1 MKDTAYPFPQR
12 VANWIKY
19 RVFICDILR
28 KTRYFPMSR
37 PLKSSLKAD
46 EIIFPKNGVKRRRFF
61 KRILALV
68 LLAILFSCMGTMV
81 VPEIWP
87 YFGAQV
93 ANHMRNLIGPQAVAQ
108 IEAIVFQV
116 QDTVKHWQYQYG
128 VEQAEAPW
136 GSSEIPLEL
145 TPFSQVSIE
154 KSSLTPES
162 ARLTPTPPAAIET
175 PAYIEQSKE
184 PQDQLPVK
192 AGSPTPTPTPYVW
205 QLSTLIPF
213 GSMEGEGVWLPY
225 LNDREGHVVAVR
237 TFLQPDPER
246 PYAIVAVVAFDLT
259 RTQLHFVLGFNEP
272 SLPDGPKGDGL
283 IPEEDREAG
292 VLLAAF
298 NGGFRAANGQ
308 FGAMADGIVALP
320 PKSEMATVGIYRS
333 GEVRIGIWGEEIN
346 DTPDLQAWR
355 QNCRLIIQDGEI
367 SPRVYNNS
375 ITDWGA
381 SISNQIVTRRSS
393 LGLDREAK
401 TLYYFAGPSLS
412 MSVLA
417 NAMLAAGVQDG
428 MLLDINHFWVLFTAI
443 HSEEGK
449 LVAEPLLPNDM
460 IDHIDRYLG
469 SSPADFFYITLLDS
483 RQP

>member
-1 MKDTAYPFPQR
+1 
-12 VANWIKY
+12 
-19 RVFICDILR
+19 
-28 KTRYFPMSR
+28 MSR
-37 PLKSSLKAD
+37 PFKSSLKAD
-46 EIIFPKNGVKRRRFF
+46 EIIFLEKGVKRRNFF

-68 LLAILFSCMGTMV
+68 LLAILFSCVGTVV

-93 ANHMRNLIGPQAVAQ
+93 ANHMRNLIGSQAVAQ

-136 GSSEIPLEL
+136 GSHVIPLEL
-145 TPFSQVSIE
+145 TP
-154 KSSLTPES
+154 
-162 ARLTPTPPAAIET
+162 TPPTVSGT
-175 PAYIEQSKE
+175 PASMEQSNE
-184 PQDQLPVK
+184 PQEQLPVK
-192 AGSPTPTPTPYVW
+192 TVSPMLTPIQYVW

-213 GSMEGEGVWLPY
+213 GSLEGEGVWLPY
-225 LNDREGHVVAVR
+225 LYDREGHVVAVR

-272 SLPDGPKGDGL
+272 SLPDGPKGEGL
-283 IPEEDREAG
+283 IPDKDREAG

-333 GEVRIGIWGEEIN
+333 GEVRIGSWGEEIN

-355 QNCRLIIQDGEI
+355 QNCRLIIQDGEM

-375 ITDWGA
+375 ITDWGG

-412 MSVLA
+412 MPVLA
-417 NAMLAAGVQDG
+417 ASMLAAGVQDG

-469 SSPADFFYITLLDS
+469 PSPADFFYITLLES

>member
-1 MKDTAYPFPQR
+1 MQTIDFES
-12 VANWIKY
+12 
-19 RVFICDILR
+19 DILR

-46 EIIFPKNGVKRRRFF
+46 EIIFPENGGNRHSSF

-68 LLAILFSCMGTMV
+68 LLAILFSCVGTV
-81 VPEIWP
+81 IVPEVWP

-108 IEAIVFQV
+108 IEAFVFQV
-116 QDTVKHWQYQYG
+116 QDTVKHWQYEHG

-136 GSSEIPLEL
+136 GSSVIPLEL
-145 TPFSQVSIE
+145 TPT
-154 KSSLTPES
+154 L
-162 ARLTPTPPAAIET
+162 PTVTET
-175 PAYIEQSKE
+175 PASMEQSME
-184 PQDQLPVK
+184 PQDTLPAKSVN
-192 AGSPTPTPTPYVW
+192 PMQTPTQYVW
-205 QLSTLIPF
+205 QLTTLIPF
-213 GSMEGEGVWLPY
+213 GSLEGEGVWLPY
-225 LNDREGHVVAVR
+225 LYDRESHIVAMR

-283 IPEEDREAG
+283 IPEEDREAV

-320 PKSEMATVGIYRS
+320 PKSEMATVGIYLN
-333 GEVRIGIWGEEIN
+333 GEVRIGSWGEEIN

-375 ITDWGA
+375 ITDWGG

-393 LGLDREAK
+393 LGIDREAK

-412 MSVLA
+412 MPVLA
-417 NAMLAAGVQDG
+417 ASMLVSGVQDG
-428 MLLDINHFWVLFTAI
+428 MLLDINHFWVLFTTI
-443 HSEEGK
+443 HSEEGR

-469 SSPADFFYITLLDS
+469 PSPADFFYITLLER